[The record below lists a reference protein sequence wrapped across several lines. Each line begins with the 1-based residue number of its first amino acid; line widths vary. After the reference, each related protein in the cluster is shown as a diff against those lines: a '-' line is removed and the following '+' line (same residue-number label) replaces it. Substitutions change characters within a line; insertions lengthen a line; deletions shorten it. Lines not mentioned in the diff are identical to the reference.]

1 VSITTLRFPILL
13 VAVLGLIVALRLVLS
28 PLVPIALAARGDVG
42 ARGPTTESS
51 HRVSA
56 ESATAIVSRDPF
68 RIARRPTLPA
78 YDPLRLAEQ
87 LAPPPPRPA
96 LSLVGIVI
104 GAVPSAVIEGLPGVE
119 GSRVLRV
126 GDVVAGLRVK
136 QISRGRVVIAG
147 MDTTWALEVREPWK
161 N

>member
-1 VSITTLRFPILL
+1 VSITTLRFPTLL
-13 VAVLGLIVALRLVLS
+13 AAVLGLLVAMRMAGW
-28 PLVPIALAARGDVG
+28 PLAPIALDARARPATG
-42 ARGPTTESS
+42 ASKADSVRRIST
-51 HRVSA
+51 

-126 GDVVAGLRVK
+126 GDVVASLRVK
-136 QISRGRVVIAG
+136 EISRGRVVIAG

>member
-1 VSITTLRFPILL
+1 M
-13 VAVLGLIVALRLVLS
+13 LGLFMALRLAAG
-28 PLVPIALAARGDVG
+28 PLVPIALAARVSV
-42 ARGPTTESS
+42 APAAPSPNSTR
-51 HRVSA
+51 RISA
-56 ESATAIVSRDPF
+56 ESVAAVVSRDPF

-78 YDPLRLAEQ
+78 YDPLRLTEQ
-87 LAPPPPRPA
+87 LAAPPPRPV

-104 GAVPSAVIEGLPGVE
+104 GAVPSAVIEGLPGIE

-136 QISRGRVVIAG
+136 QISNGRVVIAG

>member
-1 VSITTLRFPILL
+1 MNITTLRLPVLL
-13 VAVLGLIVALRLVLS
+13 VGVLGLLVALRLGVS
-28 PLVPIALAARGDVG
+28 PLVPIALAARPDLE
-42 ARGPTTESS
+42 ARTPRTESA

-56 ESATAIVSRDPF
+56 ESATAIVSRNPF

-87 LAPPPPRPA
+87 LAPPPPRPV
-96 LSLVGIVI
+96 LSLVGVVI
-104 GAVPSAVIEGLPGVE
+104 GAVPSAVIEGLPGIE

-136 QISRGRVVIAG
+136 QISNGRVVIAG